1 MHREYRLSVIT
12 VNYNGL
18 RDTCALLDHLTF
30 DHNDTE
36 VIVVDNGSANNE
48 AETIASRY
56 ANVKCIRSERNLG
69 FAGGNNLGIRHAQG
83 KYLFFV
89 NNDTEVSM
97 NDIDMLI
104 KRIDTSE
111 HIGIVCPK
119 IRFFYGDRHI
129 QYAGFTPMS
138 RITCRNR
145 GIGYDEADIG
155 QYDTPRQTA
164 FAHGAAMMARRDTV
178 NKVGLIPECY
188 FLYYEEMDWSMMMKR
203 NGYQIWYE
211 PSATVYHKESQSTGA
226 NSPLKTYYLTRNRLL
241 FIKRNSEH
249 FRLLS
254 YLYMICIVATRDIL
268 KNILCAK
275 PKIWIFGGFYISL
288 TDYYS

>member
-48 AETIASRY
+48 AETIAARY

-69 FAGGNNLGIRHAQG
+69 FAGGNNLGIRHAKG

-241 FIKRNSEH
+241 FIKRNSEQ

-254 YLYMICIVATRDIL
+254 YIYLICIVGAIDIIKNTLCGKIKLAQATINGIIDFI
-268 KNILCAK
+268 KN
-275 PKIWIFGGFYISL
+275 
-288 TDYYS
+288 

>member
-36 VIVVDNGSANNE
+36 IIVVDNGSANNE

-69 FAGGNNLGIRHAQG
+69 FAGGNNLGISHAHG

-97 NDIDMLI
+97 DDIERLI
-104 KRIDTSE
+104 NRIETSE

-178 NKVGLIPECY
+178 NKVGLMPECY

-275 PKIWIFGGFYISL
+275 PKLAQATIKGVIDFL
-288 TDYYS
+288 KN

>member
-69 FAGGNNLGIRHAQG
+69 FAGGNNLGIRHAKG
-83 KYLFFV
+83 KYLFLV

-275 PKIWIFGGFYISL
+275 PKLAQATIKGVIDFL
-288 TDYYS
+288 KN

>member
-83 KYLFFV
+83 KYLFLV

-241 FIKRNSEH
+241 FIKRNSAH

-275 PKIWIFGGFYISL
+275 PKLAQATIKGVIDFL
-288 TDYYS
+288 KN

>member
-211 PSATVYHKESQSTGA
+211 PSATIYHKESQSTGA

-241 FIKRNSEH
+241 FIKRNSEQ

-254 YLYMICIVATRDIL
+254 YIYLICVVGAIDIIKNTLCGKIKIAQATINGIIDFI
-268 KNILCAK
+268 KN
-275 PKIWIFGGFYISL
+275 
-288 TDYYS
+288 

>member
-1 MHREYRLSVIT
+1 MHQEYRLSVIT

-18 RDTCALLDHLTF
+18 HDTCALLDHLAF
-30 DHNDTE
+30 NPADTE

-48 AETIASRY
+48 AEVITYRY
-56 ANVKCIRSERNLG
+56 PDVRCIRSEKNLG
-69 FAGGNNLGIRHAQG
+69 FAGGNNLGIKHAVG

-89 NNDTEVSM
+89 NNDTEVNM
-97 NDIDMLI
+97 EDIDKLVM
-104 KRIDTSE
+104 RMESME
-111 HIGIVCPK
+111 HIGIMCPK
-119 IRFFYGDRHI
+119 IRFYYGEQHI

-145 GIGYDEADIG
+145 GIGYDEPDNG
-155 QYDTPRQTA
+155 QCDTPGPTA
-164 FAHGAAMMARRDTV
+164 FAHGAAMLVRKETID
-178 NKVGLIPECY
+178 KVGLMPECY

-211 PSATVYHKESQSTGA
+211 PSATIYHKESQSTGA

-241 FIKRNSEH
+241 FIKRNSEQ

-254 YLYMICIVATRDIL
+254 YIYLICVVGAIDIIKNTLCGKIKIAQATINGIIDFI
-268 KNILCAK
+268 KN
-275 PKIWIFGGFYISL
+275 
-288 TDYYS
+288 

>member
-241 FIKRNSEH
+241 FIKRNSEQ

-254 YLYMICIVATRDIL
+254 YIYLICVVGAIDIIKNTLCGKIKIAQATINGIIDFI
-268 KNILCAK
+268 KN
-275 PKIWIFGGFYISL
+275 
-288 TDYYS
+288 

>member
-1 MHREYRLSVIT
+1 MHQEYRLSVIT

-18 RDTCALLDHLTF
+18 HDTCALLDHLTF

-69 FAGGNNLGIRHAQG
+69 FAGGNNLGIRHAHG

-97 NDIDMLI
+97 DDIDRLI

-145 GIGYDEADIG
+145 GIGYNEADIG

-164 FAHGAAMMARRDTV
+164 FAHGAAMMVKRNTID
-178 NKVGLIPECY
+178 KVGLMPECY

-275 PKIWIFGGFYISL
+275 PKLAQATIKGVIDFL
-288 TDYYS
+288 KN

>member
-12 VNYNGL
+12 INYNGL
-18 RDTCALLDHLTF
+18 RDTCALLDHLAF
-30 DHNDTE
+30 GSNDTE

-48 AETIASRY
+48 AETIAARY
-56 ANVKCIRSERNLG
+56 SNVKCVRSERNLG
-69 FAGGNNLGIRHAQG
+69 FAGGNNLGIRHAHG

-97 NDIDMLI
+97 DDIDRLI

-145 GIGYDEADIG
+145 GIGYNEADIG

-164 FAHGAAMMARRDTV
+164 FAHGAAMMVKRNTID
-178 NKVGLIPECY
+178 KVGLMPECY

-275 PKIWIFGGFYISL
+275 PKLAQATIKGVIDFL
-288 TDYYS
+288 KN

>member
-1 MHREYRLSVIT
+1 MHQEYRLSVIT

-18 RDTCALLDHLTF
+18 HDTCALLDHLTF

-48 AETIASRY
+48 AETIAARY
-56 ANVKCIRSERNLG
+56 SNVKCVRSERNLG
-69 FAGGNNLGIRHAQG
+69 FAGGNNLGIRHAHG

-97 NDIDMLI
+97 DDIDRLI

-119 IRFFYGDRHI
+119 IRFYYGDRHI

-145 GIGYDEADIG
+145 GIGYNEADIG

-164 FAHGAAMMARRDTV
+164 FAHGAAMMVKRNTID
-178 NKVGLIPECY
+178 KVGLMPECY

-275 PKIWIFGGFYISL
+275 PKLAQATIKGVIDFL
-288 TDYYS
+288 KN

>member
-18 RDTCALLDHLTF
+18 RDTCALLDHLAF
-30 DHNDTE
+30 DPNDTE

-48 AETIASRY
+48 AETIAARY
-56 ANVKCIRSERNLG
+56 SNVKCVRSERNLG
-69 FAGGNNLGIRHAQG
+69 FAGGNNLGIRHAHG

-97 NDIDMLI
+97 DDIDRLI

-119 IRFFYGDRHI
+119 IRFYYGDRHI

-145 GIGYDEADIG
+145 GIGYNEADIG

-164 FAHGAAMMARRDTV
+164 FAHGAAMMVKRNTID
-178 NKVGLIPECY
+178 KVGLMPECY

-275 PKIWIFGGFYISL
+275 PKLAQATIKGVIDFL
-288 TDYYS
+288 KN

>member
-83 KYLFFV
+83 KYLFLV

-138 RITCRNR
+138 RITCRNH

-155 QYDTPRQTA
+155 QYDNPRQTA

-241 FIKRNSEH
+241 FIKRNSEQ

-254 YLYMICIVATRDIL
+254 YIYLICIVGAIDIIKNTLCGKIKLAQATINGIIDFI
-268 KNILCAK
+268 KN
-275 PKIWIFGGFYISL
+275 
-288 TDYYS
+288 

>member
-18 RDTCALLDHLTF
+18 RDTCALLDHLAF

-83 KYLFFV
+83 KYLFLV

-275 PKIWIFGGFYISL
+275 PKLAQATIKGVIDFL
-288 TDYYS
+288 KN

>member
-18 RDTCALLDHLTF
+18 RDTCSLLDHLTF

-69 FAGGNNLGIRHAQG
+69 FAGGNNLGISHAQG

-97 NDIDMLI
+97 DDIERLI
-104 KRIDTSE
+104 NRIETSE

-164 FAHGAAMMARRDTV
+164 FAHGAAMMAKRNTID
-178 NKVGLIPECY
+178 KVGLMPECY

-254 YLYMICIVATRDIL
+254 YLYMICFVATRDIL

-275 PKIWIFGGFYISL
+275 PKLAQATIKGVIDFL
-288 TDYYS
+288 KN

>member
-18 RDTCALLDHLTF
+18 RDTCSLLDHLTF

-69 FAGGNNLGIRHAQG
+69 FAGGNNLGISHAQG

-97 NDIDMLI
+97 DDIERLI
-104 KRIDTSE
+104 NRIETSE

-164 FAHGAAMMARRDTV
+164 FAHGAAMMVKRNTID
-178 NKVGLIPECY
+178 KVGLMPECY

-275 PKIWIFGGFYISL
+275 PKLAQATIKGVIDFL
-288 TDYYS
+288 KN

>member
-1 MHREYRLSVIT
+1 MHQEYRLSVIT

-18 RDTCALLDHLTF
+18 HDTCALLDHLAF
-30 DHNDTE
+30 NPADTE

-48 AETIASRY
+48 ADVITSKYPDVR
-56 ANVKCIRSERNLG
+56 CIRSKKNLG
-69 FAGGNNLGIRHAQG
+69 FAGGNNLGIKHAVG

-275 PKIWIFGGFYISL
+275 PKLAQATIKGVIDFL
-288 TDYYS
+288 KN

>member
-1 MHREYRLSVIT
+1 MHQEYRLSVIT

-18 RDTCALLDHLTF
+18 HDTCALLDHLTF

-48 AETIASRY
+48 AETIAARY
-56 ANVKCIRSERNLG
+56 SNVKCVRSERNLG
-69 FAGGNNLGIRHAQG
+69 FAGGNNLGIRHAHG

-97 NDIDMLI
+97 DDIDRLI

-119 IRFFYGDRHI
+119 IRFYYGDRHI

-178 NKVGLIPECY
+178 NKVGLMPECY

-275 PKIWIFGGFYISL
+275 PKLAQATIKGVIDFL
-288 TDYYS
+288 KN

>member
-18 RDTCALLDHLTF
+18 RDTCSLLDHLTF

-69 FAGGNNLGIRHAQG
+69 FAGGNNLGISHAQG

-97 NDIDMLI
+97 DDIERLI
-104 KRIDTSE
+104 NRIETSE

-164 FAHGAAMMARRDTV
+164 FAHGAAMMAKRNTID
-178 NKVGLIPECY
+178 KVGLMPECY

-275 PKIWIFGGFYISL
+275 PKLAQATIKGVIDFL
-288 TDYYS
+288 KN

>member
-83 KYLFFV
+83 KYLFLV

-138 RITCRNR
+138 RITCRNH

-241 FIKRNSEH
+241 FIKRNSAH

-275 PKIWIFGGFYISL
+275 PKLAQATIKGVIDFL
-288 TDYYS
+288 KN

>member
-1 MHREYRLSVIT
+1 MHQEYRLSVIT

-18 RDTCALLDHLTF
+18 HDTCALLDHLAF
-30 DHNDTE
+30 DPNETE

-56 ANVKCIRSERNLG
+56 AHVKCIRSESNLG
-69 FAGGNNLGIRHAQG
+69 FAGGNNLGIMHAKG

-275 PKIWIFGGFYISL
+275 PKLAQATIKGVIDFL
-288 TDYYS
+288 KN

>member
-1 MHREYRLSVIT
+1 MHQEYRLSVIT

-18 RDTCALLDHLTF
+18 HDTCALLDHLAF
-30 DHNDTE
+30 DPNDTE

-48 AETIASRY
+48 AETIAARY
-56 ANVKCIRSERNLG
+56 SNVKCVRSERNLG
-69 FAGGNNLGIRHAQG
+69 FAGGNNLGIRHAHG

-97 NDIDMLI
+97 DDIDRLI

-164 FAHGAAMMARRDTV
+164 FAHGAAMMVKRNTID
-178 NKVGLIPECY
+178 KVGLMPECY

-275 PKIWIFGGFYISL
+275 PKLAQATIKGVIDFL
-288 TDYYS
+288 KN

>member
-89 NNDTEVSM
+89 NNDT
-97 NDIDMLI
+97 
-104 KRIDTSE
+104 
-111 HIGIVCPK
+111 
-119 IRFFYGDRHI
+119 
-129 QYAGFTPMS
+129 
-138 RITCRNR
+138 
-145 GIGYDEADIG
+145 
-155 QYDTPRQTA
+155 
-164 FAHGAAMMARRDTV
+164 
-178 NKVGLIPECY
+178 
-188 FLYYEEMDWSMMMKR
+188 
-203 NGYQIWYE
+203 
-211 PSATVYHKESQSTGA
+211 
-226 NSPLKTYYLTRNRLL
+226 
-241 FIKRNSEH
+241 
-249 FRLLS
+249 
-254 YLYMICIVATRDIL
+254 
-268 KNILCAK
+268 
-275 PKIWIFGGFYISL
+275 
-288 TDYYS
+288 

>member
-83 KYLFFV
+83 KYLFLV

-138 RITCRNR
+138 RITCRNH

-241 FIKRNSEH
+241 FIKRNSAH

-268 KNILCAK
+268 KTFFA
-275 PKIWIFGGFYISL
+275 PSQSL
-288 TDYYS
+288 HKQQLKV

>member
-1 MHREYRLSVIT
+1 MHQEYRLSVIT

-18 RDTCALLDHLTF
+18 HDTCALLDHLTF

-48 AETIASRY
+48 AETIAARY
-56 ANVKCIRSERNLG
+56 SNVKCVRSERNLG
-69 FAGGNNLGIRHAQG
+69 FAGGNNLGIRHAHG

-97 NDIDMLI
+97 DDIDRLI

-155 QYDTPRQTA
+155 QYDTPRETA

-178 NKVGLIPECY
+178 NKVGLMPECY

-268 KNILCAK
+268 KNIFCAK
-275 PKIWIFGGFYISL
+275 PKLAQATIKGVIDFL
-288 TDYYS
+288 KN

>member
-69 FAGGNNLGIRHAQG
+69 FAGGNNLGVKNAQG

-97 NDIDMLI
+97 DDIERLI
-104 KRIDTSE
+104 NRIDTSE

-178 NKVGLIPECY
+178 NKVGLMPECY

-275 PKIWIFGGFYISL
+275 PKLAQATIKGVIDFL
-288 TDYYS
+288 KN

>member
-48 AETIASRY
+48 AETIAARY
-56 ANVKCIRSERNLG
+56 SNVKCVRSERNLG
-69 FAGGNNLGIRHAQG
+69 FAGGNNLGIRHAHG

-97 NDIDMLI
+97 DDIDRLI

-145 GIGYDEADIG
+145 GIGYNEADIG

-164 FAHGAAMMARRDTV
+164 FAHGAAMMVKRNTID
-178 NKVGLIPECY
+178 KVGLMPECY

-254 YLYMICIVATRDIL
+254 YLYMICFVATRDIL

-275 PKIWIFGGFYISL
+275 LKLAQATIKGVIDFL
-288 TDYYS
+288 KN

>member
-30 DHNDTE
+30 EHNETE

-83 KYLFFV
+83 KYLFLV

-254 YLYMICIVATRDIL
+254 YLYMICFVATRDIL

-275 PKIWIFGGFYISL
+275 LKLAQATIKGVIDFL
-288 TDYYS
+288 KN

>member
-69 FAGGNNLGIRHAQG
+69 FAGGNNLGISHAQG

-97 NDIDMLI
+97 DDIERLI
-104 KRIDTSE
+104 NRIETSE

-178 NKVGLIPECY
+178 NKVGLMPECY

-275 PKIWIFGGFYISL
+275 PKLAQATIKGVIDFL
-288 TDYYS
+288 KN

>member
-138 RITCRNR
+138 LITCRNR

-241 FIKRNSEH
+241 FIKRNSEQ

-254 YLYMICIVATRDIL
+254 YIYLICIVGAIDIIKNTLCGKIKLAQATINGIIDFI
-268 KNILCAK
+268 KN
-275 PKIWIFGGFYISL
+275 
-288 TDYYS
+288 

>member
-18 RDTCALLDHLTF
+18 RDTCALLDHLAF

-83 KYLFFV
+83 KYLFLV

-138 RITCRNR
+138 RITCRNH

-275 PKIWIFGGFYISL
+275 PKLAQATIKGVIDFL
-288 TDYYS
+288 KN

>member
-18 RDTCALLDHLTF
+18 CDTCALLDHLTF

-48 AETIASRY
+48 AETISSRY

-145 GIGYDEADIG
+145 AIGYDEADIG

-241 FIKRNSEH
+241 FIKRNSEQ

-254 YLYMICIVATRDIL
+254 YIYLICIVGAIDIIKNTLCGKIKLAQATINGIIDFI
-268 KNILCAK
+268 KN
-275 PKIWIFGGFYISL
+275 
-288 TDYYS
+288 

>member
-1 MHREYRLSVIT
+1 MHQEYRLSVIT

-18 RDTCALLDHLTF
+18 HDTCALLDHLAF
-30 DHNDTE
+30 DPKDTE

-48 AETIASRY
+48 AETIAARY
-56 ANVKCIRSERNLG
+56 SNVKCIRSERNLG
-69 FAGGNNLGIRHAQG
+69 FAGGNNLGIRHAHG

-97 NDIDMLI
+97 DDIDRLI

-119 IRFFYGDRHI
+119 IRFYYGERHI
-129 QYAGFTPMS
+129 QYAGFTSMS

-145 GIGYDEADIG
+145 GIGYDETDQG
-155 QYDTPRQTA
+155 QYDTARPTA
-164 FAHGAAMMARRDTV
+164 FAHGAAMMVRKDTID
-178 NKVGLIPECY
+178 KVGPMPECY

-203 NGYQIWYE
+203 YGYQIWYE
-211 PSATVYHKESQSTGA
+211 PSATVFHKESQSTGA

-254 YLYMICIVATRDIL
+254 YLYMICIVGTRDII
-268 KNILCAK
+268 KNVLCGKIKLAK
-275 PKIWIFGGFYISL
+275 ATINGVIDFINN
-288 TDYYS
+288 

>member
-1 MHREYRLSVIT
+1 MHQEYRLSVIT

-18 RDTCALLDHLTF
+18 HDTCALLDHLTF

-69 FAGGNNLGIRHAQG
+69 FAGGNNLGISHAQG

-97 NDIDMLI
+97 DDIERLI
-104 KRIDTSE
+104 NRIETSE

-178 NKVGLIPECY
+178 NKVGLMPECY

-275 PKIWIFGGFYISL
+275 PKLAQATIKGVIDFL
-288 TDYYS
+288 KN

>member
-36 VIVVDNGSANNE
+36 IIVVDNGSANNE

-69 FAGGNNLGIRHAQG
+69 FAGGNNLGISHAQG

-97 NDIDMLI
+97 DDIERLI
-104 KRIDTSE
+104 NRIETSE

-178 NKVGLIPECY
+178 NKVGLMPECY

-275 PKIWIFGGFYISL
+275 PKLAQATIKGVIDFL
-288 TDYYS
+288 KN

>member
-18 RDTCALLDHLTF
+18 RDTCSLLDHLTF

-69 FAGGNNLGIRHAQG
+69 FAGGNNLGISHAQG

-97 NDIDMLI
+97 DDIERLI
-104 KRIDTSE
+104 NRIETSE

-145 GIGYDEADIG
+145 GIGYNEADIG

-178 NKVGLIPECY
+178 NKVGLMPECY

-275 PKIWIFGGFYISL
+275 PKLAQATIKGVIDFL
-288 TDYYS
+288 KN